1 MSISERR
8 KLHTIE
14 RKKPKVN
21 LHKYYMINLQ
31 IGFIVTLVLLIT
43 LFRVNLQ
50 PTGEFE
56 IVEVEQDII
65 EMEEIVQTE
74 QEITPPPPPRPPSPE
89 PVPDD
94 EMIEDVFFDLDTEID
109 LDAPLDMPPPPP
121 PADDE
126 EEEEPEVFTIV
137 EDMPELIGGMQAIYQ
152 HLRYPEIARKAGI
165 EGRVVVQFIID
176 EQGNVVDP
184 VVVRGI
190 GGGCDEAAIEAVK
203 QVQFTPGRQRGRA
216 VRVRYSLPITFRLSQ

>member
-1 MSISERR
+1 MS
-8 KLHTIE
+8 LLN
-14 RKKPKVN
+14 RKKPKAN
-21 LHKYYMINLQ
+21 LHRYYMINLQ
-31 IGFIVTLVLLIT
+31 IGFIVTLSILIS

-50 PTGEFE
+50 LGGDFE
-56 IVEVEQDII
+56 IVEVEQEII
-65 EMEEIVQTE
+65 EMEEIIQTE

-94 EMIEDVFFDLDTEID
+94 EIVEDLFFDLDTEID

-121 PADDE
+121 PDDDE
-126 EEEEPEVFTIV
+126 EDEPEVFTIV
-137 EDMPELIGGMQAIYQ
+137 EDMPELIGGMQAIYRN
-152 HLRYPEIARKAGI
+152 LRYPEIARKAGI

-176 EQGNVVDP
+176 EEGRVVDP

-190 GGGCDEAAIEAVK
+190 GGGADEAAIEAVK
-203 QVQFTPGRQRGRA
+203 QVSFTPGRQRGRA

>member
-1 MSISERR
+1 MS
-8 KLHTIE
+8 LLE
-14 RKKPKVN
+14 RKKPNVD
-21 LHKYYMINLQ
+21 LHRYYMINLQ

-43 LFRVNLQ
+43 LFRINLQ
-50 PTGEFE
+50 AGGEFE
-56 IVEVEQDII
+56 ILEEEQEII
-65 EMEEIVQTE
+65 EMEEIIQTE
-74 QEITPPPPPRPPSPE
+74 QEVTPPPPPRPPSPE

-94 EMIEDVFFDLDTEID
+94 EIIEDQFFDLDTEID
-109 LDAPLDMPPPPP
+109 LDAPMDMPPPPP
-121 PADDE
+121 PPDDD

-137 EDMPELIGGMQAIYQ
+137 EDMPELIGGMQAIYE

-203 QVQFTPGRQRGRA
+203 QVRFTPGRQRGRA

>member
-1 MSISERR
+1 MNISERR
-8 KLHTIE
+8 KLSIID
-14 RKKPKVN
+14 RKNPKAN
-21 LHKYYMINLQ
+21 LQKYYMINLQ
-31 IGFIVTLVLLIT
+31 IGFIVTLLVLIT
-43 LFRVNLQ
+43 VFRMNLEARS
-50 PTGEFE
+50 EFE
-56 IVEVEQDII
+56 IIEQDQEII

-94 EMIEDVFFDLDTEID
+94 EMIEDQFFDLDTEID

-126 EEEEPEVFTIV
+126 EDEEPEIFTIV

-176 EQGNVVDP
+176 EEGNVVDP

-203 QVQFTPGRQRGRA
+203 NVRFTPGRQRGRA

>member
-8 KLHTIE
+8 KLSIIE
-14 RKKPKVN
+14 RKKPKAN
-21 LHKYYMINLQ
+21 LHKYYIINLQ
-31 IGFIVTLVLLIT
+31 IGFIVTLLVLIT
-43 LFRVNLQ
+43 LFRVNMEARS
-50 PTGEFE
+50 EFE
-56 IVEVEQDII
+56 IPEQDQEII

-94 EMIEDVFFDLDTEID
+94 EIIEDQFFDLDTEID

-126 EEEEPEVFTIV
+126 EEEEPEIFTIV

-203 QVQFTPGRQRGRA
+203 NVKFTPGRQRGRA

>member
-1 MSISERR
+1 MSI
-8 KLHTIE
+8 LE
-14 RKKPKVN
+14 RKKPKAN

-43 LFRVNLQ
+43 LFRINLQ
-50 PTGEFE
+50 ASGEFQITE
-56 IVEVEQDII
+56 EEQEII
-65 EMEEIVQTE
+65 EMEEIIQTE
-74 QEITPPPPPRPPSPE
+74 QEVTPPPPPRPPSPE

-94 EMIEDVFFDLDTEID
+94 EIIEDQFFDLDTEID
-109 LDAPLDMPPPPP
+109 LDAPMDMPPPPP

-137 EDMPELIGGMQAIYQ
+137 EDMPELIGGMQAIYE

-176 EQGNVVDP
+176 EEGNVVDP

-203 QVQFTPGRQRGRA
+203 KVQFTPGRQRGRA

>member
-1 MSISERR
+1 MSI
-8 KLHTIE
+8 LE
-14 RKKPKVN
+14 RKKPNAN

-31 IGFIVTLVLLIT
+31 IGFIVTLLLMII
-43 LFRVNLQ
+43 LFRINLQ
-50 PTGEFE
+50 ASGEFE
-56 IVEVEQDII
+56 IIEQEQEVI
-65 EMEEIVQTE
+65 EMEEIIQTE
-74 QEITPPPPPRPPSPE
+74 QEVTPPPPPRPPSPE

-94 EMIEDVFFDLDTEID
+94 EIIEDIFFDLDTEID

-137 EDMPELIGGMQAIYQ
+137 EDMPELIGGMQSIYQ
-152 HLRYPEIARKAGI
+152 YLHYPEIARKAGI

-176 EQGNVVDP
+176 EEGNVIDP

-203 QVQFTPGRQRGRA
+203 QVKFTPGRQRGRA
-216 VRVRYSLPITFRLSQ
+216 VKVRYSMPITFRLSQ

>member
-1 MSISERR
+1 MSI
-8 KLHTIE
+8 LE

-21 LHKYYMINLQ
+21 LHKYYMINLE

-50 PTGEFE
+50 PSSEFE
-56 IVEVEQDII
+56 IVEEEQDII

-74 QEITPPPPPRPPSPE
+74 QEVTPPPPPRPPSPE

-94 EMIEDVFFDLDTEID
+94 EIVEDQYFDLDTEID
-109 LDAPLDMPPPPP
+109 LDAPMDMPPPPP
-121 PADDE
+121 PEDDE

-137 EDMPELIGGMQAIYQ
+137 EDMPELKGGMESIYE
-152 HLRYPEIARKAGI
+152 HLRYPEMARKAGI

-176 EQGNVVDP
+176 EEGNVVDP

-203 QVQFTPGRQRGRA
+203 QVEFTPGRQRGRP

>member
-1 MSISERR
+1 MSI
-8 KLHTIE
+8 LE
-14 RKKPKVN
+14 RKKPNVN

-31 IGFIVTLVLLIT
+31 IGFIVTLIFLIT
-43 LFRVNLQ
+43 AFRVNWQ
-50 PTGEFE
+50 PGSDFD
-56 IVEVEQDII
+56 IVEKEQEII

-94 EMIEDVFFDLDTEID
+94 EIIEDQFFDLDTEID

-121 PADDE
+121 PEDD

-137 EDMPELIGGMQAIYQ
+137 EDMPELKGGMEAIYRN
-152 HLRYPEIARKAGI
+152 LRYPEIARQAGI
-165 EGRVVVQFIID
+165 EGRVIVQFIID
-176 EQGNVVDP
+176 ENGQVVDP
-184 VVVRGI
+184 QVVRGI

-203 QVQFTPGRQRGRA
+203 QVEFTPGRQRGRA
-216 VRVRYSLPITFRLSQ
+216 VRVRYSLPITFRLSN

>member
-1 MSISERR
+1 MSILERR
-8 KLHTIE
+8 KLSVVD
-14 RKKPKVN
+14 RKSTKVN
-21 LHKYYMINLQ
+21 LQKYYMINLQ
-31 IGFIVTLVLLIT
+31 IGFIVTLILLIT

-50 PTGEFE
+50 PRGEFE
-56 IVEVEQDII
+56 IVEVEQEII
-65 EMEEIVQTE
+65 EMEEIIQTE

-94 EMIEDVFFDLDTEID
+94 EIVEDMFFDLDTEID

-121 PADDE
+121 PSDDDE
-126 EEEEPEVFTIV
+126 EEEPEIFTIV
-137 EDMPELIGGMQAIYQ
+137 ETMPELIGGMQAIYE

-176 EQGNVVDP
+176 EEGNVVDP

-203 QVQFTPGRQRGRA
+203 QVRFTPGRQRGRP
-216 VRVRYSLPITFRLSQ
+216 VKVRYSMPITFRLSQ

>member
-1 MSISERR
+1 MS
-8 KLHTIE
+8 LLE
-14 RKKPKVN
+14 RKKPNVD
-21 LHKYYMINLQ
+21 LHRYYMINLQ

-43 LFRVNLQ
+43 LFRINLQ
-50 PTGEFE
+50 AGGEFE
-56 IVEVEQDII
+56 IFEEEQEII
-65 EMEEIVQTE
+65 EMEEIIQTE
-74 QEITPPPPPRPPSPE
+74 QEVTPPPPPRPPSPE

-94 EMIEDVFFDLDTEID
+94 EIIEDQFFDLDTEID
-109 LDAPLDMPPPPP
+109 LDAPMDMPPPPP
-121 PADDE
+121 PPDDD

-137 EDMPELIGGMQAIYQ
+137 EDMPELIGGMQAIYE

-203 QVQFTPGRQRGRA
+203 QVRFTPGRQRGRA

>member
-8 KLHTIE
+8 KLSVVD
-14 RKKPKVN
+14 RKSTKAN

-31 IGFIVTLVLLIT
+31 IGFIVTLILLIT
-43 LFRVNLQ
+43 LFRINLQ
-50 PTGEFE
+50 ASGEFE
-56 IVEVEQDII
+56 IIEEEQEII

-94 EMIEDVFFDLDTEID
+94 EIVEDLFFDLDTEID

-121 PADDE
+121 PDEE

-176 EQGNVVDP
+176 EEGRVVDP

-203 QVQFTPGRQRGRA
+203 QVRFTPGRQRGRA

>member
-1 MSISERR
+1 MS
-8 KLHTIE
+8 LLE
-14 RKKPKVN
+14 RKKPKVD
-21 LHKYYMINLQ
+21 LQRYYMINLQ

-43 LFRVNLQ
+43 LFRINLQ
-50 PTGEFE
+50 ARGEFE
-56 IVEVEQDII
+56 IIEEEQEII
-65 EMEEIVQTE
+65 EMEEIIQTE

-94 EMIEDVFFDLDTEID
+94 EIIEDQFFDLDTEID
-109 LDAPLDMPPPPP
+109 LDAPMDMPPPPP
-121 PADDE
+121 PPDD

-137 EDMPELIGGMQAIYQ
+137 EDMPELIGGMQAIYE

-176 EQGNVVDP
+176 EEGNVVDP

-190 GGGCDEAAIEAVK
+190 GGGCDEAAIEAVR
-203 QVQFTPGRQRGRA
+203 QVRFTPGRQRGRA